1 MIDLKPLNEQIER
14 ELRNG
19 IVNGQLKPGQKISIE
34 ELANEWHVS
43 STPVRD
49 AVRRLESAGFVKV
62 APRKSVY
69 VAVLDARAFRDVFD
83 LRIALECLA
92 VALALPNLS
101 DSAIQDVIQAYEDAF
116 ANYSSTGDLAA
127 VRSVDNLL
135 HELFIQHSGNA
146 KLIQIMEELADLITW
161 ARNIIVRE
169 VKSYDA
175 AHPEHMAIL
184 TAARARDSAAAQGA
198 MRTHLHNSYL
208 RTIARWDQL
217 ADAG

>member
-19 IVNGQLKPGQKISIE
+19 IVSGQLKPGQKIAIE

-49 AVRRLESAGFVKV
+49 AIRRLELAGFVKV

-69 VAVLDARAFRDVFD
+69 VAVLDARAFKDIFD

-92 VALALPNLS
+92 VDLALPNLG
-101 DSAIQDVIQAYEDAF
+101 DREIEDTIQVYEGAF
-116 ANYSSTGDLAA
+116 ANYQNTGDLAEI
-127 VRSVDNLL
+127 RTVDNLL
-135 HELFIQHSGNA
+135 HELFLQRSGNA

-184 TAARARDSAAAQGA
+184 AAAHARDAAAAQDA
-198 MRTHLHNSYL
+198 MRTHLRNSYL

-217 ADAG
+217 TEAG

>member
-1 MIDLKPLNEQIER
+1 M
-14 ELRNG
+14 
-19 IVNGQLKPGQKISIE
+19 
-34 ELANEWHVS
+34 
-43 STPVRD
+43 
-49 AVRRLESAGFVKV
+49 
-62 APRKSVY
+62 
-69 VAVLDARAFRDVFD
+69 
-83 LRIALECLA
+83 
-92 VALALPNLS
+92 ALALPNLS

-184 TAARARDSAAAQGA
+184 TAARPRLRGRAGRHAHSPAQLVSAHHCSLGPV
-198 MRTHLHNSYL
+198 S
-208 RTIARWDQL
+208 
-217 ADAG
+217 